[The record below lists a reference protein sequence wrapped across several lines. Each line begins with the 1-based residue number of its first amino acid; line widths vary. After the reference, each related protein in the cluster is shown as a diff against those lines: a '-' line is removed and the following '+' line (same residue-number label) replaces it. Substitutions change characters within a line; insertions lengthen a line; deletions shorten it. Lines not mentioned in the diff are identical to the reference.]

1 MQGNMAGSAPMPAVV
16 GAASLACQDA
26 GLPGRWLARTLACQ
40 DAGLPGRWLART
52 WEKRKNSRHFESHPV
67 ISGLPSCIGA
77 RHSFQVPRSRPG
89 RKRG

>member
-16 GAASLACQDA
+16 GAAS
-26 GLPGRWLARTLACQ
+26 LACQ